1 VLRVIG
7 SRHLA
12 HSITEGH
19 HCQEEYEQE
28 MAHVDTHRHDNLDQ
42 ISCGVEDTKEVEE
55 LKPQQQT
62 HCCLEGGLDTLVLLL
77 SIFLVEEACKSKRDE
92 CHQEDRRDK
101 V

>member
-1 VLRVIG
+1 MLRVIG

-55 LKPQQQT
+55 L
-62 HCCLEGGLDTLVLLL
+62 
-77 SIFLVEEACKSKRDE
+77 
-92 CHQEDRRDK
+92 
-101 V
+101 